1 MVVCIPIVVHGENI
15 VRGGGIVDERG
26 VPFGFAQGRPSTS
39 FGWHLTSRRM
49 TGFEIAL
56 ETGFSMMR
64 AVKETVDTLPSD
76 AAGESNAGSM
86 KIEAITL
93 REVQMPLV
101 NFFETSFGRIYSRRI
116 LLVTVEGGGLRGWG
130 ECVAG
135 ENPFYSSEWIESA
148 WPTIT
153 KFLAHMLLGKTVS
166 QGREAPA
173 LLSQVR
179 GHRMAKAALENA
191 LWDMQAQ
198 EKKQPLWK
206 MLGGS
211 RTQIPCGVSI
221 GIQDSHEQLLDKIAN
236 ELAAGY
242 RRIKLKVK
250 PGWDVNVLEK
260 VRARWPDITLS
271 VDANSAYTLDQ
282 TEHLREFD
290 HFNLL
295 MIEQPLWNDDIY
307 YHARLQKQLRTSI
320 CLDESIE
327 HARDAAF
334 AVEAGACRIIN
345 IKVGRVGGFSEAK
358 KVHDV
363 CHANRIPVWCGG
375 MLESGIGRSH
385 NIALSTLEN
394 FSLPGDVS
402 ASKRYW
408 KEDIVDPEVEVSREG
423 FISLR
428 DEPGTGYRVRED
440 LIEKL
445 TVKKEVVLEE

>member
-1 MVVCIPIVVHGENI
+1 
-15 VRGGGIVDERG
+15 
-26 VPFGFAQGRPSTS
+26 
-39 FGWHLTSRRM
+39 
-49 TGFEIAL
+49 
-56 ETGFSMMR
+56 
-64 AVKETVDTLPSD
+64 
-76 AAGESNAGSM
+76 M

-101 NFFETSFGRIYSRRI
+101 HFFETSFGRIYSRRI
-116 LLVTVEGGGLRGWG
+116 LLVSVEGDGLRGWG

-135 ENPFYSSEWIESA
+135 EDPFYSSEWIESA

-153 KFLAHMLLGKTVS
+153 RYLAPVLAGRTVS
-166 QGREAPA
+166 QGRESAA
-173 LLSQVR
+173 LLGKVR

-191 LWDMQAQ
+191 VWDAEAR

-206 MLGGS
+206 LLGGTRS
-211 RTQIPCGVSI
+211 QIPCGVSI
-221 GIQDSHEQLLDKIAN
+221 GIQDSHEQLLDKIAT

-260 VRARWPDITLS
+260 VRSRWSDITLS
-271 VDANSAYTLDQ
+271 VDANSAYTLDEF
-282 TEHLREFD
+282 EHLRKFD
-290 HFNLL
+290 QFNLL
-295 MIEQPLWNDDIY
+295 MVEQPLWNDDIY
-307 YHARLQKQLRTSI
+307 YHARLQKELRTSI

-327 HARDAAF
+327 SARDAAC
-334 AVEAGACRIIN
+334 AVETGACKIIN

-363 CHANRIPVWCGG
+363 CQANRVPVWCGG
-375 MLESGIGRSH
+375 MLETGIGRSH

-408 KEDIVDPEVEVSREG
+408 KEDVIEPEVEVSSEG
-423 FISLR
+423 MIAVK
-428 DEPGTGYRVRED
+428 DEAGTGYRVRED

-445 TVKKEVVLEE
+445 TVKKEVVRKN